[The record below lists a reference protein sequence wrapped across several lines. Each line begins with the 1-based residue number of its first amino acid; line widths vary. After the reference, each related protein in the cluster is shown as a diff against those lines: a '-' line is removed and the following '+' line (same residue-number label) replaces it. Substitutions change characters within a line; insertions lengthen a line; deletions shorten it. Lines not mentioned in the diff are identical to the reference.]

1 MNSVSIVRE
10 RWGMSP
16 RGRPR
21 AFDRDE
27 ALRQAML
34 LFWER
39 GYDGASMA
47 DLTARMRI
55 GSPSLYAAFGNK
67 EALFLQAVALYGA
80 TAGSLTARVLS
91 EEHTAREAIEAMLRG
106 NAADYLLPGRPSGC
120 MAVLAAIN
128 CSHPGIRAY
137 LADRRRA
144 GRELVRQRLR
154 RGIGDGDLPAGVD
167 VDAMAA
173 FYHATLMS
181 LSLLA
186 RDGAAAAELT
196 AVADGAMATWPTY
209 ID

>member
-1 MNSVSIVRE
+1 
-10 RWGMSP
+10 MSP

-39 GYDGASMA
+39 GYDGTSMA
-47 DLTARMRI
+47 DLTAGMRI

-67 EALFLQAVALYGA
+67 QALFLQAVALYGA
-80 TAGSLTARVLS
+80 TAGSLTTRVLS
-91 EEHTAREAIEAMLRG
+91 EEPTARAAVEAMLRG
-106 NAADYLLPGRPSGC
+106 NAADYLRPGRPRGC

-128 CSHPGIRAY
+128 CSDPGIRAHM
-137 LADRRRA
+137 ADRRRA
-144 GRELVRQRLR
+144 GQELVRQRLR

-173 FYHATLMS
+173 FYNATLMS

-186 RDGAAAAELT
+186 RDGATATDLT
-196 AVADGAMATWPTY
+196 AVADGAMAAWAAY